1 MSYQALY
8 RAWRPDTFS
17 EICDQDAVVRT
28 LKRQVET
35 GRIAHAYLF
44 CGTRGTGKTTAAKV
58 LSRAINCL
66 SPEGGDPCGKCEV
79 CRALQAENC
88 MDVLEIDA
96 ASNNGVDEIRDLRE
110 KIKYPPTL
118 TRYKVYIIDEVHML
132 STGAFNALLKTL
144 EEPPKHAVFILATTE
159 PQKLPA
165 TILSR
170 CQRFDFHRIS
180 VEAIVGRLKVVL
192 KGIGREA
199 HEDALYEIARAAEGA
214 MRDALSLLDVCLS
227 FTEGAVDAALA
238 RDVLGTTGRDFMF
251 EFADALIAF
260 DAAAVLSK
268 IDEAMRRGSDARV
281 FSLDAAAHLRAVLL
295 AEVAGDELDKI
306 IEVTPE
312 DARRFRDQAKTAD
325 RSHLMRMM
333 ELFMRVEGEMKWA
346 TQPRTMLELAAV
358 RACHP
363 EQEKDA
369 ALSERIAR
377 MERQLEKGVVVST
390 KTDAN
395 SASPV
400 GNTPEIVEK
409 AEKPVEK
416 RPPVSAP
423 AAQPPQEYLNAI
435 EALGNENPSLKRML
449 EKTRF
454 GGVENGV
461 VTLEFGKDGIMVQ
474 KVLQSK
480 SALIEE
486 AFTRFFGQ
494 SMRVNTRIAGE
505 NTAKASAAAKSVIEQ
520 SYDIFGRD
528 KIELTD

>member
-8 RAWRPDTFS
+8 RAWRPNTFS

-66 SPEGGDPCGKCEV
+66 HPAGGDPCGECEV
-79 CRALQAENC
+79 CLALKAENC

-110 KIKYPPTL
+110 KIKYPPTV
-118 TRYKVYIIDEVHML
+118 TNYKVYIIDEVHML

-144 EEPPKHAVFILATTE
+144 EEPPRHAVFILATTE

-180 VEAIVGRLKVVL
+180 VEAIIARLKVVL
-192 KGIGREA
+192 SGIGRSATEEA
-199 HEDALYEIARAAEGA
+199 LAEIARAAEGA

-227 FTEGAVDAALA
+227 FTEGEVDAALT

-251 EFADALIAF
+251 EFTDALLSWN
-260 DAAAVLSK
+260 AAEALAK

-281 FSLDAAAHLRAVLL
+281 FAQDAAAHLRAVLMAEIAGESL
-295 AEVAGDELDKI
+295 AALV
-306 IEVTPE
+306 EVTPE
-312 DARRFRDQAKTAD
+312 DAQRFREQAKRAD
-325 RSHLMRMM
+325 RAQLMRMM

-346 TQPRTMLELAAV
+346 TMPRTILELAAV

-363 EQEKDA
+363 EQEDEA
-369 ALSERIAR
+369 TLSERIAR
-377 MERQLEKGVVVST
+377 MEQQLASGIAFKPASAAPANEK
-390 KTDAN
+390 
-395 SASPV
+395 
-400 GNTPEIVEK
+400 K
-409 AEKPVEK
+409 AEARPAEK
-416 RPPVSAP
+416 KSAP
-423 AAQPPQEYLNAI
+423 RKISVPAAEPPAEYLAAI
-435 EALGNENPSLKRML
+435 EKVGNENPSFRSML
-449 EKTRF
+449 PKMAFAGIE
-454 GGVENGV
+454 GDV
-461 VTLEFGKDGIMVQ
+461 VTVEFGRDGIMVK
-474 KVLQSK
+474 KVLESK
-480 SALIEE
+480 SAIIEAALSE
-486 AFTRFFGQ
+486 AFGQAMRLRTR
-494 SMRVNTRIAGE
+494 NAGE
-505 NTAKASAAAKSVIEQ
+505 GPSPKTSAAAKSIIEQ
-520 SYDIFGRD
+520 SYDIFGREN
-528 KIELTD
+528 IQLTD